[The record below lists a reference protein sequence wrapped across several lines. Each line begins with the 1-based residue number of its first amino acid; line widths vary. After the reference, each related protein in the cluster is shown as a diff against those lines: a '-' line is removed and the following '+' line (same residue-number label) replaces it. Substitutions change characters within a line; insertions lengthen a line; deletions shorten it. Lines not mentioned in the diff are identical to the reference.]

1 MSLLHVDYVP
11 LGLIDATT
19 MSYSPHP
26 KVELLKYVYDV
37 RAWLTPSIEDLH
49 GHTQPHCF
57 KFTLNANGH
66 AEMFYKNR
74 SGDGWSKDGVLLL
87 KVGLPHLCT
96 QIRQSGLMR
105 GDIGW
110 KYVLDG
116 CVALILG

>member
-1 MSLLHVDYVP
+1 
-11 LGLIDATT
+11 
-19 MSYSPHP
+19 
-26 KVELLKYVYDV
+26 
-37 RAWLTPSIEDLH
+37 
-49 GHTQPHCF
+49 
-57 KFTLNANGH
+57 
-66 AEMFYKNR
+66 MFYKNR